1 MKTDVVIIGAGA
13 VGCAIARELSRYQL
27 DVTVVEKNEDVGGD
41 ASKSNSAIIHTG
53 YDASPGTLESQLV
66 VAANPMY
73 DQLTRD
79 LDIPFK
85 RVGAILPAITEE
97 QYEKLPEIKHKA
109 FMNRV
114 YDVQYKTAEELLE
127 MEPNLNPEVK
137 GGLYIPRESIIDPFI
152 LVQALAENAN
162 ANGVHFLL
170 NTKVTDIKVKD
181 GAVSEVVTTGYP

>member
-27 DVTVVEKNEDVGGD
+27 DVTVVEKIEDVGGD

-109 FMNRV
+109 FMHRV
-114 YDVQYKTAEELLE
+114 YDVQY
-127 MEPNLNPEVK
+127 
-137 GGLYIPRESIIDPFI
+137 
-152 LVQALAENAN
+152 
-162 ANGVHFLL
+162 
-170 NTKVTDIKVKD
+170 
-181 GAVSEVVTTGYP
+181 